1 MIDAPYPRDRR
12 ARLVA
17 IMWAVAVGTILT
29 LGPLASVASGAD
41 PTPTPDPTATAD
53 PTPTPDPTATPG
65 PTPSPVP
72 SPAFLRSLYKSGDFV
87 RQYTSYQCV
96 GASIQLMRN
105 VRRVPDS
112 HSRPR
117 QRVLWQIAR
126 KRSLYRAD
134 GGADPFGW
142 AAALRLVGVGR
153 YAVVGAPTLKEALHV
168 AASAMASTGRPVGM
182 IVWRGRHAWTMT
194 GFGTTA
200 DPAGTSD
207 FEVVNVRI
215 SDPLYPYYR
224 VRKRT
229 IYRPNTALTLD
240 VLARNFT
247 PYHDGRRDPR
257 IEGRY
262 VVIVPLSAVS
272 AAATPSASPSPNPS
286 PSAAP

>member
-1 MIDAPYPRDRR
+1 MLDAARARAQR

-17 IMWAVAVGTILT
+17 IIWALVLGTT
-29 LGPLASVASGAD
+29 LSAGPLAAVAWADDPTPTPEPTATPD
-41 PTPTPDPTATAD
+41 PTPTPDPTAAPN
-53 PTPTPDPTATPG
+53 PTPTPAPP
-65 PTPSPVP
+65 
-72 SPAFLRSLYKSGDFV
+72 PAFSHSLYRSGDFV

-142 AAALRLVGVGR
+142 SAALRLVGVGR
-153 YAVVGAPTLKEALHV
+153 YQVVGAPTLREALRT
-168 AASAMASTGRPVGM
+168 AASAMARTGKPVGM

-194 GFGTTA
+194 GFGASA
-200 DPAGTSD
+200 DPTQTSD
-207 FEVVNVRI
+207 FEVINVRI
-215 SDPLYPYYR
+215 SDPLYPYYH

-229 IYRPNTALTLD
+229 IYRPNTALSMDL
-240 VLARNFT
+240 LARNFT

-272 AAATPSASPSPNPS
+272 AAATPSPSPSPSPS
-286 PSAAP
+286 PAP